1 MTLDLSKEDIEA
13 ILYAL
18 GELPSKTDVWPLGYK
33 IKQQIADQET
43 EQTE

>member
-1 MTLDLSKEDIEA
+1 MILNLSEEDIEA

-33 IKQQIADQET
+33 IKQQVEDQKKEPS
-43 EQTE
+43 E